1 MKSSF
6 GKLRKLALHRHD
18 AKEKREFQSPALL
31 DELAQ
36 ASEDMKVMRSCY
48 DSLLSAAAAT
58 ANSAYEF
65 SESLRDMGS
74 CILEKTALNDDERT
88 GEVLLMLGKVQLELQ
103 KFLDSYRAHIVMTI
117 TNPSE
122 SLLKELRTVEEMKR
136 QCDEKRDL
144 YEYMKMHHKEKG
156 RSRGGRGEN
165 FTSQQLQKVHDEF
178 DDEATLC
185 VFRLKSLKQGQSRS
199 LLTQV
204 ARHHA
209 AQLNFFRKGF
219 KSLEALESHVRQIA
233 EEQHID
239 YLFDGTDDEDDDDDD
254 DDDID
259 DESVDADYGY
269 ADKRNEELSF
279 NCRQQNQGPHSPS
292 DFAELEPSDI
302 SFRRF
307 SPKEHLKEGPKKQDI
322 EILPSVDYR
331 IGSHSAPIFPE
342 KKLEPTEIRQPR
354 PSISQ
359 KLNTHVLPTP
369 PDAKESTP
377 SRASTSAPRS
387 RPTVS
392 GRQSNKLWH
401 SSPLEPSKHQKEW
414 VSDDLSRPYA
424 SKRGKV
430 FNEGSDNPDPFL
442 RPPPLTELS
451 HPYPGRLGRSVSKT
465 YNRQASSITFN
476 SRPVATKHRVSISGP
491 ISSTNYSHGVRLPI
505 PRSSVSPKVS
515 PTASPPH
522 AIPRINELHEL
533 PRPPMGPASK
543 TTISGSVGD
552 IGHSA
557 PLIYKS
563 TALHVMHRDRDSS
576 GTSSSASPLPLP
588 PPSVTR
594 SFSVPSSSGRAMAL
608 QAAKLLDHSNVQV
621 NADGVASPPLT
632 PISFAC
638 MMPVSPGYKV
648 ASPPSQI
655 RGGS

>member
-6 GKLRKLALHRHD
+6 GKLRKLALQRHD

-36 ASEDMKVMRSCY
+36 ASEDMKTMRSCY

-103 KFLDSYRAHIVMTI
+103 KFVDSYRAHVGMTI

-144 YEYMKMHHKEKG
+144 YEYMKVHHKEKG

-219 KSLEALESHVRQIA
+219 KSLEALEPHVRRIT

-239 YLFDGTDDEDDDDDD
+239 YQLDGIDDDDDND
-254 DDDID
+254 NDDDID
-259 DESVDADYGY
+259 DESIDADYGY
-269 ADKRNEELSF
+269 NDKQNEELSF
-279 NCRQQNQGPHSPS
+279 NCRQQKQGPHSPS
-292 DFAELEPSDI
+292 DFAEVEPSDI
-302 SFRRF
+302 SFHRF
-307 SPKEHLKEGPKKQDI
+307 SPKEHKKEGPEKEDI
-322 EILPSVDYR
+322 ETHLPSVDYR
-331 IGSHSAPIFPE
+331 IGSHSAPLFPD
-342 KKLEPTEIRQPR
+342 KKLDPTEIRQPR

-359 KLNTHVLPTP
+359 KLNTYVLPTP

-377 SRASTSAPRS
+377 SRTSTSVPRS
-387 RPTVS
+387 RPVAY

-414 VSDDLSRPYA
+414 VSDDSSGPHV
-424 SKRGKV
+424 SKRGKLL
-430 FNEGSDNPDPFL
+430 NEKNENPDPFVQ
-442 RPPPLTELS
+442 PPPLSELS
-451 HPYPGRLGRSVSKT
+451 HPYYGTVGGSVSKT
-465 YNRQASSITFN
+465 YNRQASSITFT
-476 SRPVATKHRVSISGP
+476 SQPVATKPRVSISGP
-491 ISSTNYSHGVRLPI
+491 ISSSNVSHGVRLPI
-505 PRSSVSPKVS
+505 PRSSASPKVS
-515 PTASPPH
+515 PNTSPPH

-533 PRPPMGPASK
+533 PRPPMGPVSK
-543 TTISGSVGD
+543 TSVSGPIGNT
-552 IGHSA
+552 GHST
-557 PLIYKS
+557 PLISKGTGLS
-563 TALHVMHRDRDSS
+563 AMNRDSPA
-576 GTSSSASPLPLP
+576 TSTSSASPLPLP
-588 PPSVTR
+588 PSSVTR
-594 SFSVPSSSGRAMAL
+594 SFSVPSSSQRAMAL
-608 QAAKLLDHSNVQV
+608 QAAKLLDQSNVQV
-621 NADGVASPPLT
+621 NAEGIASPPLT

-638 MMPVSPGYKV
+638 MMPVSSGYGV
-648 ASPPSQI
+648 TSPPSQI